1 MEANEIQVVFTARK
15 FDYEPFTGSIDVQK
29 LLQQVYDENTIEYR
43 EEFYVVFLNQQNGVL
58 GVNKVATG
66 GISGVMV
73 DFRMIF
79 QIALKTNSS
88 AIILS
93 HNHPS
98 GNLKP
103 SQADID
109 LTNSVKK
116 AGTILNI
123 RVLDHMILTKES
135 YYSFADNGL
144 M

>member
-79 QIALKTNSS
+79 QIALKM
-88 AIILS
+88 L
-93 HNHPS
+93 H
-98 GNLKP
+98 LKFV
-103 SQADID
+103 A
-109 LTNSVKK
+109 
-116 AGTILNI
+116 LNFFLRLLI
-123 RVLDHMILTKES
+123 
-135 YYSFADNGL
+135 
-144 M
+144 